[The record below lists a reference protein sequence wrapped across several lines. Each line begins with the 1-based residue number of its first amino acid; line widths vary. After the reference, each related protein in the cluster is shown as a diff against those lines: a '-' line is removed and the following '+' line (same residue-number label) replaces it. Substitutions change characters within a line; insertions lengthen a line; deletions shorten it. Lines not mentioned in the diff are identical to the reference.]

1 MNMLSKPFLDVA
13 LTLLYTHTA
22 LADMEGAALKA
33 ACLSKDKTKQA
44 ICNTSL
50 DAVSETQR
58 LTTAALKELLNA
70 NGYSKPMP
78 ILWCAPNPHSH
89 QGTPFYDARNDAHVD
104 VQHARHVVLN
114 YLDPHAEALHLT
126 AAQLVIEALTA
137 AYPPTGPDRSCP
149 TTP

>member
-1 MNMLSKPFLDVA
+1 M
-13 LTLLYTHTA
+13 
-22 LADMEGAALKA
+22 
-33 ACLSKDKTKQA
+33 
-44 ICNTSL
+44 I
-50 DAVSETQR
+50 ETQR

-89 QGTPFYDARNDAHVD
+89 QGTPFYDARNDAHAD

>member
-1 MNMLSKPFLDVA
+1 M
-13 LTLLYTHTA
+13 
-22 LADMEGAALKA
+22 
-33 ACLSKDKTKQA
+33 
-44 ICNTSL
+44 I
-50 DAVSETQR
+50 ETQR

-89 QGTPFYDARNDAHVD
+89 QGTPFYDARSDAHVD

-114 YLDPHAEALHLT
+114 YLDPHAEGLHLT